1 MFIINNKNNNKGK
14 NMNNL
19 KKIGL
24 TALAASLV
32 TTSAF
37 AGEMSVAGSA
47 SIGVKNTTGTNTALG
62 KSWTMG
68 NQLTFT
74 GGGELDNGMN
84 VSLSFIIDQADDST
98 TGLANSPFD
107 SHSVTISSDAL
118 GSFKFSG
125 EGGSSA
131 QSAMDAGAAGDLW
144 NNGTGV
150 AEITGAAAGNNSMFY
165 TLPSMVDGLEVT
177 ASMSPGKA
185 AQETHTSYGVA
196 YTGVEG
202 LTVKFG
208 QGDSGAPGAEIESTT
223 MMASYA
229 LGSFTVSVSRTDI
242 DNAGSTADVEW
253 DSYQVAYTISENIS
267 ATYGSETIDNAD
279 SAVDQDVTGYGIS
292 YTTGG
297 MTISGSV
304 INAEGGGN
312 SATADTDKW
321 SLTAA
326 FAF

>member
-1 MFIINNKNNNKGK
+1 
-14 NMNNL
+14 MNNL
-19 KKIGL
+19 KKIGM

-62 KSWTMG
+62 KSFTMG

-74 GGGELDNGMN
+74 GGGELDNGLN
-84 VSLSFIIDQADDST
+84 VALSFIIDQADDST

-131 QSAMDAGAAGDLW
+131 QGAMDAGAAGDLW

-165 TLPSMVDGLEVT
+165 TLPSMVDGLAVT
-177 ASMSPGKA
+177 ASMSPGRA
-185 AQETHTSYGVA
+185 SQATHTSYGVA

-229 LGSFTVSVSRTDI
+229 LGSFTVSASNTE
-242 DNAGSTADVEW
+242 ADKTGANNREVK
-253 DSYQVAYTISENIS
+253 SYQVAYTVSDS
-267 ATYGSETIDNAD
+267 MSVTYGTETYETVTAATDEEID
-279 SAVDQDVTGYGIS
+279 SFGVS

-297 MTISGSV
+297 MTISA
-304 INAEGGGN
+304 NTFDTEGAGN
-312 SATADTDKW
+312 TAGAKTERW
-321 SLTAA
+321 SLGLS

>member
-1 MFIINNKNNNKGK
+1 
-14 NMNNL
+14 MNNL

-47 SIGVKNTTGTNTALG
+47 SIGVKNTTGTATTLG

-98 TGLANSPFD
+98 TGLTNSPFD

-118 GSFKFSG
+118 GAFKFSG

-150 AEITGAAAGNNSMFY
+150 AEIAGAAAGNNSMFY

-177 ASMSPGKA
+177 ASMSPGRA
-185 AQETHTSYGVA
+185 TQDTHTSYGLS

-229 LGSFTVSVSRTDI
+229 IGSFTVSASNTEAEKI
-242 DNAGSTADVEW
+242 GDNDREVQA
-253 DSYQVAYTISENIS
+253 YQVAYTVSDNMS
-267 ATYGSETIDNAD
+267 VTYGTETYETATAGTDEEID
-279 SAVDQDVTGYGIS
+279 SIGVS

-297 MTISGSV
+297 MTLSA
-304 INAEGGGN
+304 NTFDTEGAGN
-312 SATADTDKW
+312 TAGAKTERW
-321 SLTAA
+321 ALGLS

>member
-1 MFIINNKNNNKGK
+1 
-14 NMNNL
+14 MNNL

-131 QSAMDAGAAGDLW
+131 QGAMDAGAAGDLW

-185 AQETHTSYGVA
+185 SQETHTSYGVA

-229 LGSFTVSVSRTDI
+229 IGSFTVSASNTE
-242 DNAGSTADVEW
+242 ADKTGANNREVR
-253 DSYQVAYTISENIS
+253 SYQVAYTVSDS
-267 ATYGSETIDNAD
+267 MSVTYGTETYET
-279 SAVDQDVTGYGIS
+279 VT
-292 YTTGG
+292 
-297 MTISGSV
+297 
-304 INAEGGGN
+304 
-312 SATADTDKW
+312 
-321 SLTAA
+321 
-326 FAF
+326 

>member
-47 SIGVKNTTGTNTALG
+47 SIGVKNTTGTATTLG

-177 ASMSPGKA
+177 ASMSPGRA
-185 AQETHTSYGVA
+185 TQDTHTSYGLS

-229 LGSFTVSVSRTDI
+229 IGSFTVSASNTE
-242 DNAGSTADVEW
+242 ADK
-253 DSYQVAYTISENIS
+253 
-267 ATYGSETIDNAD
+267 
-279 SAVDQDVTGYGIS
+279 TGANNREVQILS
-292 YTTGG
+292 
-297 MTISGSV
+297 S
-304 INAEGGGN
+304 
-312 SATADTDKW
+312 
-321 SLTAA
+321 SLHCI
-326 FAF
+326 

>member
-1 MFIINNKNNNKGK
+1 
-14 NMNNL
+14 MNNL

-47 SIGVKNTTGTNTALG
+47 SIGVKNTTGTADTSTG
-62 KSWTMG
+62 KSFTMG

-74 GGGELDNGMN
+74 GGGELDNGIN
-84 VSLSFIIDQADDST
+84 VSLSFIIDQGDDTAIAS
-98 TGLANSPFD
+98 GPFD
-107 SHSVTISSDAL
+107 SHSVTISSDAM
-118 GSFKFSG
+118 GSLKFSG

-131 QSAMDAGAAGDLW
+131 QGAMDAGAAGDLW

-229 LGSFTVSVSRTDI
+229 IGSFTVSASNTE
-242 DNAGSTADVEW
+242 ADKTGANNREVK
-253 DSYQVAYTISENIS
+253 SYQVAYTVSDS
-267 ATYGSETIDNAD
+267 MSVTYGTETYETVTAATDEEID
-279 SAVDQDVTGYGIS
+279 SFGVS

-297 MTISGSV
+297 MTLSA
-304 INAEGGGN
+304 NTFDTEGAGN
-312 SATADTDKW
+312 TAGAKTERW
-321 SLTAA
+321 ALGLS

>member
-47 SIGVKNTTGTNTALG
+47 SIGVKNTTGTNDSSTG
-62 KSWTMG
+62 KSFTMG

-84 VSLSFIIDQADDST
+84 VSLSFIIDQADDTT

-131 QSAMDAGAAGDLW
+131 QGAMDAVAAGDLW

-165 TLPSMVDGLEVT
+165 TLPSMVDGLELT
-177 ASMSPGKA
+177 ASMSPGRA

-229 LGSFTVSVSRTDI
+229 LGSFTVAVSQTE
-242 DNAGSTADVEW
+242 ADKTGAANRQV
-253 DSYQVAYTISENIS
+253 DSFQIAYTVSDDLS
-267 ATYGSETIDNAD
+267 VTYGNDTFDLTGD
-279 SAVDQDVTGYGIS
+279 STDEEVEAIGVS
-292 YTTGG
+292 YTSGG
-297 MTISGSV
+297 MTISANQYEAKGAS
-304 INAEGGGN
+304 N
-312 SATADTDKW
+312 TAGAKTDKW
-321 SLTAA
+321 SLSAS

>member
-14 NMNNL
+14 KMNNL

-47 SIGVKNTTGTNTALG
+47 SIGVKNTTGTATTLG

-98 TGLANSPFD
+98 TGLTNSPFD

-118 GSFKFSG
+118 GAFKFSG

-150 AEITGAAAGNNSMFY
+150 AEIAGAAAGNNSMFY

-177 ASMSPGKA
+177 ASMSPGRA
-185 AQETHTSYGVA
+185 TQDTHTSYGLS

-229 LGSFTVSVSRTDI
+229 IGSFTVSASNTEAEKI
-242 DNAGSTADVEW
+242 GDNDREVQA
-253 DSYQVAYTISENIS
+253 YQVAYTVSDNMS
-267 ATYGSETIDNAD
+267 VTYGTETYETATAGTDEEID
-279 SAVDQDVTGYGIS
+279 SIGVS

-297 MTISGSV
+297 MTLSA
-304 INAEGGGN
+304 NTFDTEGAGN
-312 SATADTDKW
+312 TAGAKTERW
-321 SLTAA
+321 ALGLS

>member
-1 MFIINNKNNNKGK
+1 
-14 NMNNL
+14 MNNL

-74 GGGELDNGMN
+74 GGGELDNGLN
-84 VSLSFIIDQADDST
+84 VALSFIIDQADDST

-131 QSAMDAGAAGDLW
+131 QGAMDAGAAGDLW

-177 ASMSPGKA
+177 ASMSPGRA
-185 AQETHTSYGVA
+185 AQESHTSYGVV

-202 LTVKFG
+202 LTVNYG
-208 QGDSGAPGAEIESTT
+208 VGDSGVQGAEVDHTT
-223 MMASYA
+223 MSASYA
-229 LGSFTVSVSRTDI
+229 LGSLTLSVSRTDI
-242 DNAGSTADVEW
+242 DNAGSTADIEW

-267 ATYGSETIDNAD
+267 ATYGSET
-279 SAVDQDVTGYGIS
+279 VDTGGTSVDEEVTGFGVS

-297 MTISGSV
+297 MTISGSM

>member
-1 MFIINNKNNNKGK
+1 
-14 NMNNL
+14 MNNL

-131 QSAMDAGAAGDLW
+131 QGAMDAGAAGDLW

-165 TLPSMVDGLEVT
+165 TLPSMVDGLDVT
-177 ASMSPGKA
+177 ASMSPRRA
-185 AQETHTSYGVA
+185 AQDTHTSYGVA

-229 LGSFTVSVSRTDI
+229 LGSFTVSASNTE
-242 DNAGSTADVEW
+242 ADKTGANNREVK
-253 DSYQVAYTISENIS
+253 SYQVAYTVSDS
-267 ATYGSETIDNAD
+267 MSVTYGTETYETVTAATDEEID
-279 SAVDQDVTGYGIS
+279 SFGVS

-297 MTISGSV
+297 MTLSA
-304 INAEGGGN
+304 NTFDTEGAGN
-312 SATADTDKW
+312 TAGAKTERW
-321 SLTAA
+321 ALGLS